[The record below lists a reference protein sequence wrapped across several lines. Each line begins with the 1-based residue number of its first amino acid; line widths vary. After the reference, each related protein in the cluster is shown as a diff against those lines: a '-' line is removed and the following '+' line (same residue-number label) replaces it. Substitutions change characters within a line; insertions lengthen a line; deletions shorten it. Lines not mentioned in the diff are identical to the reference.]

1 MKILLAIQ
9 ATGNGHISRAQAIY
23 PILQKY
29 GEVDQSFTE
38 NPDDLINNISDLVV
52 DLSGDITNSL
62 VYLPRLMEYKKS
74 ILIADKILL
83 SDHAELIFSKAREN
97 NVRVL
102 IGSCVSSSLPINIS
116 KNSPYYDGSDCKEVR
131 GNGSTEVS
139 SAILE
144 DIFYFYFLYYY
155 CSQIVL
161 MLKTSQK
168 KLQILHRYASPLN
181 LVSIVQRQ

>member
-1 MKILLAIQ
+1 LKKKADGRKINISII
-9 ATGNGHISRAQAIY
+9 GYGHIGKEVVSGITTYNQRNNDNKINVVN
-23 PILQKY
+23 ILVKDKQKY

-144 DIFYFYFLYYY
+144 DIFYFY
-155 CSQIVL
+155 S
-161 MLKTSQK
+161 
-168 KLQILHRYASPLN
+168 
-181 LVSIVQRQ
+181 